1 LPVCFN
7 IGHAVNPLIALQPEL
22 APELERGMA
31 MLGLSM
37 PGLASRLLDYLALL
51 NQWNHAYNLTAVRD
65 PQQMLSRHLLDSLS
79 ILPWLPAGPL
89 ADLGSG
95 AGLPGIV
102 LALARPEL
110 AVTVVESNGKKARFL
125 REVVRQ
131 LGLANVRVAQ
141 SRAEQL
147 DEPGAYG
154 CITARALGTL
164 AQLVQFGGDLLQPGG
179 QLLAM
184 KGQYPADE
192 IAALPAPWQVQASH
206 VLAIPGDS
214 AARHLIVVTRAS
226 APCQGSHP

>member
-1 LPVCFN
+1 
-7 IGHAVNPLIALQPEL
+7 
-22 APELERGMA
+22 MA
-31 MLGLSM
+31 TLGVSV
-37 PGLASRLLDYLALL
+37 PGLAPRLLDYLALL
-51 NQWNHAYNLTAVRD
+51 DQWNHAYNLTAVRD
-65 PQQMLSRHLLDSLS
+65 PREMLARHLLDSLS

-125 REVVRQ
+125 REAVRQ
-131 LGLANVRVAQ
+131 LRLANVRVAQ

-164 AQLVQFGGDLLQPGG
+164 AQLLQFGGSLLQPRG

-184 KGQYPADE
+184 KGQFPADE
-192 IAALPAPWQVQASH
+192 IAALPDSWQVQASH

-214 AARHLIVVTRAS
+214 GARLLIVVTRAN
-226 APCQGSHP
+226 AQCQGSHP

>member
-1 LPVCFN
+1 LPACFN

-22 APELERGMA
+22 ERGMVT
-31 MLGLSM
+31 LGLNV
-37 PGLASRLLDYLALL
+37 PGLAPRLLDYLALL
-51 NQWNHAYNLTAVRD
+51 DQWNHAYNLTAVRD
-65 PQQMLSRHLLDSLS
+65 PHEMLARHLLDSLS

-131 LGLANVRVAQ
+131 LRLANVRVAQ

-147 DEPGAYG
+147 NEPGAYG

-164 AQLVQFGGDLLQPGG
+164 AQLVQFGGSLLQPRG

-184 KGQYPADE
+184 KGQFPADE

-214 AARHLIVVTRAS
+214 GARHLIVVSRAS
-226 APCQGSHP
+226 ASSPGSDS

>member
-1 LPVCFN
+1 MPVCFN

-22 APELERGMA
+22 ERGMA
-31 MLGLSM
+31 ALGLSV
-37 PGLASRLLDYLALL
+37 PGLAPRLLDYLALL
-51 NQWNHAYNLTAVRD
+51 DQWNHAYNLTAVRD
-65 PQQMLSRHLLDSLS
+65 PREMVSRHLLDSLS
-79 ILPWLPAGPL
+79 ILPWVPAGALAL

-95 AGLPGIV
+95 AGLPGVV
-102 LALARPEL
+102 LALARPDL
-110 AVTVVESNGKKARFL
+110 AVTLVESNGKKARFL

-214 AARHLIVVTRAS
+214 GARHLIVVTRAS
-226 APCQGSHP
+226 AHCRGSSS